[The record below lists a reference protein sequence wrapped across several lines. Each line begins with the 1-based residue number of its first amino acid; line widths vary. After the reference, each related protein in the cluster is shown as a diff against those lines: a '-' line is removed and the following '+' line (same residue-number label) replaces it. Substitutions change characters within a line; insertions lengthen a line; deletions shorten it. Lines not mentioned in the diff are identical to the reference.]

1 MISQLDGLLTQYD
14 RGAIGRRELL
24 SALLLLPALE
34 QSVAAQPTTDPTF
47 RGVVLN
53 HVTLSVSNIATAKAF
68 YQKLFG
74 AVVQKELPNQVDL
87 RIGNSFITVLAGSPP
102 PAIMHF
108 CVGVE
113 QFNGQAALTR
123 LQQAFPQTN
132 ARVVTNE
139 LGQQQLILKDGDGI
153 TVEISDPKYRL

>member
-1 MISQLDGLLTQYD
+1 VINEIDRLLVQYD

-24 SALLLLPALE
+24 AALLLLPALE
-34 QSVAAQPTTDPTF
+34 QSTAAQVTPDATF

-53 HVTLSVSNIATAKAF
+53 HVTVSVSNVAASKAF

-87 RIGNSFITVLAGSPP
+87 RIGDSFITVLGGTAPP
-102 PAIMHF
+102 TIMHF

-113 QFNGQAALTR
+113 QFNGEAALAR
-123 LQQAFPQTN
+123 LQRAFPGTN
-132 ARVVTNE
+132 PRLVTNE
-139 LGQQQLILKDGDGI
+139 LKQQQIILKDADGI